1 MDENHQ
7 HTIVPRLDP
16 NPQPNTIRTSLNAT
30 TIIEVKE
37 SMCEGQNSSSTT
49 IDTDDQRK
57 SLEFLK
63 NKYSLMRKELFEAR
77 SRIEELEETL
87 VVSRLMTGTMK
98 LTMKKYLIR
107 SRNFNR
113 NSVKFRVEWNAF
125 SMLMRAQVVI
135 FIYCKFSEHFFSFFP
150 FHFLISPGAK

>member
-87 VVSRLMTGTMK
+87 VVSRLMTETMK

-113 NSVKFRVEWNAF
+113 NSVKFRVE
-125 SMLMRAQVVI
+125 
-135 FIYCKFSEHFFSFFP
+135 
-150 FHFLISPGAK
+150 